1 MGQGSVTQ
9 RKKVSREGIALIKSL
24 EGLRTTA
31 QRAGDGRWVIGY
43 GHTASAREGGRLTA
57 EEAELLL
64 QYDLL
69 PIVAA
74 LNQTLT
80 REVNQR
86 QFDALASYGLS
97 LGAPRLRGSLA
108 VQAVN
113 EGRLEVAAAAIA
125 DDDRTPASAPA
136 APVAQRRRGA
146 ERALFLSDPARPVT
160 VSDLL
165 AAPLPFADAA
175 AVAAVDEQPVV
186 VDVVETAEVSAF
198 PTVETV
204 DVEPIGEDSSVGGA
218 EGDIA
223 SEIAPETVSEV
234 DVASHGGVL
243 RDTRAD
249 AVAAL
254 LADAPLAVVEAN
266 PASRLVLTEASN
278 DAVSAP
284 APEPSETP
292 DTFQRGELT
301 LPGSERSQAESGA
314 AAVEATRAGHGNSF
328 ARSAEEDALT
338 LSRPRPGI
346 VRHAV
351 EDQETPRTRA
361 VETLAFLGLGAL
373 GFITFGAALGAFRL
387 AADRVTEGDQ
397 TRLIAWTLTLIAAV
411 CVGVAAH
418 QLHKR
423 YGSEAVLPQDDA

>member
-1 MGQGSVTQ
+1 MTE
-9 RKKVSREGIALIKSL
+9 RKKVSREGVALIKSL

-43 GHTASAREGGRLTA
+43 GHTASAREGGRLTG

-97 LGAPRLRGSLA
+97 LGAARLRSSPA
-108 VQAVN
+108 IQAVN
-113 EGRLEVAAAAIA
+113 EGRLDAAAAAIA

-160 VSDLL
+160 VGDLL
-165 AAPLPFADAA
+165 AAPLPFADAT
-175 AVAAVDEQPVV
+175 AVAPVDEPVV
-186 VDVVETAEVSAF
+186 VEVAETAEVAAF
-198 PTVETV
+198 PAVETA
-204 DVEPIGEDSSVGGA
+204 DVEPIGDDNPASA
-218 EGDIA
+218 DEGDIA
-223 SEIAPETVSEV
+223 SEIAPEPEPEV
-234 DVASHGGVL
+234 DVASDGGVL
-243 RDTRAD
+243 RNTRAD

-254 LADAPLAVVEAN
+254 LADAPLAVAEAK
-266 PASRLVLTEASN
+266 ASERLVLTEVAN

-284 APEPSETP
+284 APEEPTAPETFERGDQTLAADQTATASPSPEP
-292 DTFQRGELT
+292 
-301 LPGSERSQAESGA
+301 S
-314 AAVEATRAGHGNSF
+314 RAGQGNSF

-338 LSRPRPGI
+338 SSRPRPGI
-346 VRHAV
+346 VRHAG
-351 EDQETPRTRA
+351 EDRETPRTRA

-387 AADRVTEGDQ
+387 AADRAAEGDQ

-423 YGSEAVLPQDDA
+423 YGAEAVLPQDDKAD